1 VAGVSLFRI
10 SVRPNRLPRL
20 CSGSGL
26 TAWSGSCRQRSTGPR
41 RLSSVSVFGQPIAKL
56 DRSLRRCHG
65 NGGDPLDMTITCLDA
80 TDFVYP
86 PPVPARCLTLPP
98 CSASHSQVRSTRRWG
113 RNDEIDTVTRPTHR
127 DSCPT
132 PRRGQL
138 CRDQPCVAASFA
150 ALSSCCTGCRA
161 WICVLSSAIV
171 MSSAF
176 RSDCKLSICC

>member
-26 TAWSGSCRQRSTGPR
+26 TAWSGSCRQRSTGLR
-41 RLSSVSVFGQPIAKL
+41 RWSSVSVFGQPIAKL

-86 PPVPARCLTLPP
+86 PPVPARCLTLSP
-98 CSASHSQVRSTRRWG
+98 CSASHSQARSTRRWG

-127 DSCPT
+127 DS
-132 PRRGQL
+132 G
-138 CRDQPCVAASFA
+138 SGG
-150 ALSSCCTGCRA
+150 LSEVRA
-161 WICVLSSAIV
+161 DEGKNKGV
-171 MSSAF
+171 
-176 RSDCKLSICC
+176 SIYLLFSLHKRFKIMN